1 MLINE
6 TDHADTFSYSA
17 TQPHSINT
25 GVGRLELESNPIV
38 NQGSSFKRS
47 EGDASD
53 KWMPYFSGLP
63 KDTIFGA
70 GDANSELWARQ
81 TLGFFQVGH
90 LFSDLEMM
98 GYVMQVTFFTRRAL
112 RLSMVSSKP
121 NMFASSTTNA
131 SSSSLGKSLINSL
144 LLNNS
149 EEVEQI
155 HNSLLTFYENLP
167 PSLGLWSSLQVFVS
181 ENIQDPSTYC
191 TFTEMQPLGSLTVL
205 LNLLYFA
212 TLAILHQK
220 RGGSPSL
227 YNVCLASTGGNT
239 STSLVTSNDVV
250 RIAYRAQI
258 FILRKIYGLAC
269 PPQAT
274 TIPPSAIVSSS
285 ILSTLLTIP
294 ATALL
299 HSTPSSS
306 PLVSKLLEAW
316 APNAFIPIQE
326 QIDPTGI
333 DSLESVLV
341 PVLENMGQVWG
352 GAAGNH
358 AATLRSTMAVLAGM
372 QLDGASVGGGGGSAV
387 STPLWSSNPG
397 GTSLTTVGGHAGQS
411 QPPQQMGR
419 VSSFA
424 EIGGVAGNAGNV
436 GSSMQGPVVDGN
448 GGGGTVNVAGDL
460 EQGQEVQLPSQTP
473 VVEKSWHE
481 LRDEFEDEFLL

>member
-1 MLINE
+1 MSTGAPLLINE
-6 TDHADTFSYSA
+6 TDHSDTFSYSA
-17 TQPHSINT
+17 TQPPSINT

-38 NQGSSFKRS
+38 NQGSSYKKS
-47 EGDASD
+47 DGDASD

-90 LFSDLEMM
+90 LFSDLEIM
-98 GYVMQVTFFTRRAL
+98 GYVMQITFFTRRAL
-112 RLSMVSSKP
+112 RLSMASSKP
-121 NMFASSTTNA
+121 NIFASAAN

-144 LLNNS
+144 LPNNS

-181 ENIQDPSTYC
+181 ENIQDLSTYC
-191 TFTEMQPLGSLTVL
+191 TFTDMQPLGSLTVL
-205 LNLLYFA
+205 LNLLYFS

-220 RGGSPSL
+220 KGSSPSL
-227 YNVCLASTGGNT
+227 YNVCLKSTGNT
-239 STSLVTSNDVV
+239 SACLVTSNDVV

-258 FILRKIYGLAC
+258 FILRKVYGLAC

-306 PLVSKLLEAW
+306 PLVSKLLEGW
-316 APNAFIPIQE
+316 APNTFIPIQE

-333 DSLESVLV
+333 DSLESVLL

-352 GAAGNH
+352 GAAGGH

-372 QLDGASVGGGGGSAV
+372 QLDGASGGGSAV
-387 STPLWSSNPG
+387 STPLWISNPG
-397 GTSLTTVGGHAGQS
+397 GTSLSAVGVQPGQ
-411 QPPQQMGR
+411 PQQQQLGH
-419 VSSFA
+419 VSTFA
-424 EIGGVAGNAGNV
+424 EMGGVAANTGIV
-436 GSSMQGPVVDGN
+436 GSSVQGPVVDGN
-448 GGGGTVNVAGDL
+448 GGAVIAAGDL
-460 EQGQEVQLPSQTP
+460 EQGQLQLQSQTTP